1 MNNLKCDLGEEELRR
16 GALCAWVPADCCGPH
31 SYACA
36 VISCLTG
43 KYQEVSVYLSWDRR
57 NSCMFS
63 EANKEVSAFRG
74 QPRIFILT
82 LGIQATK

>member
-1 MNNLKCDLGEEELRR
+1 MSLG
-16 GALCAWVPADCCGPH
+16 PADCCSPH
-31 SYACA
+31 SYACT

-43 KYQEVSVYLSWDRR
+43 KHQEFSVYLPLDRR
-57 NSCMFS
+57 SSCMFS

-74 QPRIFILT
+74 QPRILILT